1 MFSSQGES
9 RSGGSLQTKEF
20 AFHCNSA
27 EANNLS
33 DFLFRGYAAS
43 FYAAQIPA
51 KILRQCHSWQGDSF
65 WAARAISSVVD

>member
-9 RSGGSLQTKEF
+9 RSGGNLQTKEF

-51 KILRQCHSWQGDSF
+51 KILRQCHSYLTHF
-65 WAARAISSVVD
+65 